1 MSRMYRTGGHSRK
14 VNYDSIEECSP
25 DTSPSN
31 NEFSPK
37 ATKRPRRSLRN
48 IRGTSPKSGITSPQT
63 PDTRYRRGSETS
75 ERLQK
80 NNQPAIVI
88 PSTVSEEEEKGRNDS
103 VLRLA
108 NIITLALRLE
118 EIGELQKVLEDA
130 KGRAATAE
138 SKVFEAILAENNVK
152 VAQDA
157 VKSCIQEHF
166 SNHRTG
172 GIMRP
177 YRRSVK
183 GAQDVVKVSIEKR
196 EEAEEQAAALGLCD
210 YIVQLYNI
218 FKKGGPK
225 IEQLNSILENAIHN
239 A

>member
-1 MSRMYRTGGHSRK
+1 
-14 VNYDSIEECSP
+14 
-25 DTSPSN
+25 
-31 NEFSPK
+31 
-37 ATKRPRRSLRN
+37 
-48 IRGTSPKSGITSPQT
+48 T
-63 PDTRYRRGSETS
+63 PNTRYRRGSETIK
-75 ERLQK
+75 RFQK
-80 NNQPAIVI
+80 TNQLAIVI

-118 EIGELQKVLEDA
+118 EIGELQKVQEDA
-130 KGRAATAE
+130 KVRTATAE

-183 GAQDVVKVSIEKR
+183 EAQDVVKVSIEQR
-196 EEAEEQAAALGLCD
+196 EDVEEQAAALGLCD
-210 YIVQLYNI
+210 SIVQLYNI
-218 FKKGGPK
+218 LRKGD
-225 IEQLNSILENAIHN
+225 
-239 A
+239 